1 MVMCIASTPSCTIIR
16 DCGQHVMMGGD
27 GMGGGDMGCHD
38 GMGWDGTGGLQLC
51 QEDVR
56 NMYSDVRDCIS

>member
-1 MVMCIASTPSCTIIR
+1 
-16 DCGQHVMMGGD
+16 MMGGD